1 MPRRFLIFLSIVL
14 SILGGTHYYLY
25 AHLVTGLGPFGTPT
39 LWAIRAVF
47 VLGAISF
54 PLLRVL
60 SRHHVRRLTVLV
72 DWLVVMWL
80 GCVLYAF
87 LLGLAVQV
95 LGALSEWTGLL
106 SVAAPLLG
114 SSPQRSGVLLV
125 VALTAMCV
133 VVGFVRAQAL
143 PRTVNLEVPLAHLP
157 PSLDGFKVIQLSD
170 VHIGTFARL
179 ARIRGIVEKVNA
191 LVPDLVVITGDL
203 VDEQASQLAPLE
215 PILAALRARH
225 GVLAVPGN
233 HDFFAGIDEV
243 VRRAATCGI
252 RFLRNEKVTIA
263 GALQIYG
270 IDDPMGARLRGGR
283 SVPFES
289 VLGPE
294 VREQPSILLYHQPIR
309 YPRLAEMG
317 VGLVL
322 SGHTHGGQL
331 WPLTYISRLFYP
343 YVSGLFSIGTSHFYV
358 SRGTGTWGP
367 PMRFG
372 VPPEIVV
379 IRLRSPGASAL
390 AVEVLHVLGGVARA
404 RDRVLR

>member
-14 SILGGTHYYLY
+14 SLLGGTHYYLY
-25 AHLVTGLGPFGTPT
+25 AHWVSGLGPFRTWS

-60 SRHHVRRLTVLV
+60 SRHHVRRLSVLV
-72 DWLVVMWL
+72 DWFVVMWL

-87 LLGLAVQV
+87 LIGLAVQL
-95 LGALSEWTGLL
+95 LGALSEWTGLQ
-106 SVAAPLLG
+106 SVAAPLLS
-114 SSPQRSGVLLV
+114 SSPARSGVLLV
-125 VALTAMCV
+125 VALTTMCV
-133 VVGFVRAQAL
+133 IVGFVRAQAL
-143 PRTVNLEVPLAHLP
+143 PRIVNLEVPLSHLP
-157 PSLDGFKVIQLSD
+157 PSLDGFKLVQLSD

-179 ARIRGIVEKVNA
+179 ARMRGMVAKVNGLA
-191 LVPDLVVITGDL
+191 PDLVVITGDL
-203 VDEQASQLAPLE
+203 VDEQASQLAPVE
-215 PILAALRARH
+215 PILALLRARH

-233 HDFFAGIDEV
+233 HDFYAGIDEI
-243 VRRAATCGI
+243 VRRATACGI

-270 IDDPMGARLRGGR
+270 IDDPAGARMRGGR
-283 SVPFES
+283 TVAFES

-309 YPRLAEMG
+309 YPQLAEMG

-331 WPLTYISRLFYP
+331 WPLKYITRLFYP

-379 IRLRSPGASAL
+379 IRLRSLSVMSSA
-390 AVEVLHVLGGVARA
+390 
-404 RDRVLR
+404 

>member
-1 MPRRFLIFLSIVL
+1 MPRRFLIFFSIVL

-25 AHLVTGLGPFGTPT
+25 AHLVTGLGPFRTPT
-39 LWAIRAVF
+39 LWAIRAAF

-60 SRHHVRRLTVLV
+60 SRRHVRRFTVLV

-87 LLGLAVQV
+87 LIGLTVQV

-106 SVAAPLLG
+106 RVAAPLLG
-114 SSPQRSGVLLV
+114 SSRARSGVLLV

-133 VVGFVRAQAL
+133 TVGFVRAQSV
-143 PRTVNLEVPLAHLP
+143 PRIVNLEVPLLHLP
-157 PSLDGFKVIQLSD
+157 PSLDGFKLVQLSD

-179 ARIRGIVEKVNA
+179 ARMRGIVEKVNG

-203 VDEQASQLAPLE
+203 VDEQASQLAPVE

-233 HDFFAGIDEV
+233 HDFYAGIDEL
-243 VRRAATCGI
+243 VRRATSCGI

-270 IDDPMGARLRGGR
+270 IDDPTGARVPGGR
-283 SVPFES
+283 PIPFES

-294 VREQPSILLYHQPIR
+294 IREQPSILLYHQPIR
-309 YPRLAEMG
+309 YPQLAEMG

-331 WPLTYISRLFYP
+331 WPLRYISKLFYP
-343 YVSGLFSIGTSHFYV
+343 YVSGLFIIGTSHFYV

-379 IRLRSPGASAL
+379 IRLRSPT
-390 AVEVLHVLGGVARA
+390 RKP
-404 RDRVLR
+404 RN

>member
-1 MPRRFLIFLSIVL
+1 MPRRSQFLIFLSIVL

-25 AHLVTGLGPFGTPT
+25 AHLVTGLGPFRTPT
-39 LWAIRAVF
+39 LWTIRAVF
-47 VLGAISF
+47 ALGAISF

-60 SRHHVRRLTVLV
+60 ARNHVTRLTVLV
-72 DWLVVMWL
+72 DWLVVVWL
-80 GCVLYAF
+80 GCVFYAF

-95 LGALSEWTGLL
+95 LAALGEWTGLL
-106 SVAAPLLG
+106 TVAAPLLG
-114 SSPQRSGVLLV
+114 SSPPRSAVLLV
-125 VALTAMCV
+125 AALTAMFV
-133 VVGFVRAQAL
+133 TVGFVRAQAL
-143 PRTVNLEVPLAHLP
+143 PRTVNLDVPLVHLP
-157 PSLDGFKVIQLSD
+157 PSLDGFKVVQLSD
-170 VHIGTFARL
+170 VHLGTFARL

-191 LVPDLVVITGDL
+191 LAPDLVVITGDL
-203 VDEQASQLAPLE
+203 VDEEASQLAPFE

-243 VRRAATCGI
+243 VRRAAACGI

-263 GALQIYG
+263 GAIQVYG
-270 IDDPMGARLRGGR
+270 SDDPIAGRLRGGR

-289 VLGPE
+289 VLGSE
-294 VREQPSILLYHQPIR
+294 VREQPSILLYHQPVG

-343 YVSGLFSIGTSHFYV
+343 YGSGHFSLGTSHFYV

-372 VPPEIVV
+372 VPPEIVA
-379 IRLRSPGASAL
+379 IRLRSPGASPAFL
-390 AVEVLHVLGGVARA
+390 EPTDA
-404 RDRVLR
+404 

>member
-14 SILGGTHYYLY
+14 TIVGGTHYYLY
-25 AHLVTGLGPFGTPT
+25 AHLVNGLGPFSTPA
-39 LWAIRAVF
+39 LWAIRALF
-47 VLGAISF
+47 ILGAISF

-60 SRHHVRRLTVLV
+60 SRNHVRRFTVLV
-72 DWLVVMWL
+72 DWLVVVWM

-95 LGALSEWTGLL
+95 LGALGEWTGLL

-114 SSPQRSGVLLV
+114 SSPPRSGVLLV
-125 VALTAMCV
+125 VALTALCV
-133 VVGFVRAQAL
+133 TVGFVRAQAL
-143 PRTVNLEVPLAHLP
+143 PRIVNLEVPLPHLP
-157 PSLDGFKVIQLSD
+157 PSLDGFKLIQLSD

-179 ARIRGIVEKVNA
+179 ARMRGMVEKVNS

-203 VDEQASQLAPLE
+203 VDEQASQLAPVE
-215 PILAALRARH
+215 PILALLRARH

-233 HDFFAGIDEV
+233 HDFYAGIDEV
-243 VRRAATCGI
+243 VRRSATCGI

-283 SVPFES
+283 SIPFES
-289 VLGPE
+289 VLGTE
-294 VREQPSILLYHQPIR
+294 IREQPSILLYHQPIR
-309 YPRLAEMG
+309 YPELAEMG

-331 WPLTYISRLFYP
+331 WPLKYITRLFYP

-379 IRLRSPGASAL
+379 IRLRSPMWSCVTGY
-390 AVEVLHVLGGVARA
+390 
-404 RDRVLR
+404 

>member
-1 MPRRFLIFLSIVL
+1 MPNRIELDVPVPPSMPRRFQFLIFLSVFL

-25 AHLVTGLGPFGTPT
+25 SHLVSGLGPFCAPT
-39 LWAIRAVF
+39 LWALRAVF

-60 SRHHVRRLTVLV
+60 ARNHVTRLTVLV
-72 DWLVVMWL
+72 DWLLVVWL
-80 GCVLYAF
+80 GCAFYAF
-87 LLGLAVQV
+87 LLGLAVQLLAA
-95 LGALSEWTGLL
+95 LGEWTGLL

-114 SSPQRSGVLLV
+114 SSLPRSAVLLV
-125 VALTAMCV
+125 VALTALSITA
-133 VVGFVRAQAL
+133 GFVRAQAL
-143 PRTVNLEVPLAHLP
+143 PATVNLEVPLAHLP
-157 PSLDGFKVIQLSD
+157 PSLDGFKVVQLSD
-170 VHIGTFARL
+170 VHIGTFSRFARV
-179 ARIRGIVEKVNA
+179 RGIVEQVNA
-191 LVPDLVVITGDL
+191 LTPDLVVITGDL
-203 VDEQASQLAPLE
+203 VDEEASQLAPVE
-215 PILAALRARH
+215 PILAALRAGH

-243 VRRAATCGI
+243 VRRAAACGI

-263 GALQIYG
+263 GAIQIYG
-270 IDDPMGARLRGGR
+270 IDDPTAGRLPGGH
-283 SVPFES
+283 SVSFES

-294 VREQPSILLYHQPIR
+294 VREQPSILLYHRPEG

-343 YVSGLFSIGTSHFYV
+343 FGAGHFILGTSHFYV

-367 PMRFG
+367 PMRLG
-372 VPPEIVV
+372 VPSEIVA
-379 IRLRSPGASAL
+379 IRLRSPGLS
-390 AVEVLHVLGGVARA
+390 
-404 RDRVLR
+404 RDSD

>member
-1 MPRRFLIFLSIVL
+1 MRGRAGHRSHKLLEVPAQPSMPRRFLIFLSIVL

-25 AHLVTGLGPFGTPT
+25 SHLVSGLGPFRAPT
-39 LWAIRAVF
+39 LWVIRVLF

-60 SRHHVRRLTVLV
+60 SRNHVRRLSVLV

-95 LGALSEWTGLL
+95 LGELGEWTGLL
-106 SVAAPLLG
+106 RVAAPLLG
-114 SSPQRSGVLLV
+114 SSAPRSGVLLV
-125 VALTAMCV
+125 VTLTAMCV
-133 VVGFVRAQAL
+133 IVGFVRAQAL
-143 PRTVNLEVPLAHLP
+143 PRIVNLEVPLSHLP
-157 PSLDGFKVIQLSD
+157 PALDGFKLIQLSD

-179 ARIRGIVEKVNA
+179 ARMRGLVAKVNA
-191 LVPDLVVITGDL
+191 LVPDVVVITGDL
-203 VDEQASQLAPLE
+203 VDEQASQLAPVE
-215 PILAALRARH
+215 PILAGLRAQH

-233 HDFFAGIDEV
+233 HDFYAGIDEV
-243 VRRAATCGI
+243 VRRASSCGI
-252 RFLRNEKVTIA
+252 RFLRNEKATIA

-270 IDDPMGARLRGGR
+270 IDDPAGARGR
-283 SVPFES
+283 PITFES

-294 VREQPSILLYHQPIR
+294 LREQASILLYHQPIR
-309 YPRLAEMG
+309 YPQLAELG

-331 WPLTYISRLFYP
+331 WPLKYITRLFYP

-379 IRLRSPGASAL
+379 IRLRSPGASAP
-390 AVEVLHVLGGVARA
+390 
-404 RDRVLR
+404 